1 MIRLA
6 FRTLLVWALLLG
18 TLTLTGLARRPAPL
32 AFSKEF
38 AR

>member
-1 MIRLA
+1 MIHLL

-18 TLTLTGLARRPAPL
+18 VLTLTGLARPTATL
-32 AFSKEF
+32 AFSKEI